1 MNEIIEIS
9 QQLVNQSLPGV
20 VAANPRNF
28 RQQVFQL

>member
-1 MNEIIEIS
+1 MHQS
-9 QQLVNQSLPGV
+9 QHFYDVSIYIGV